1 MVEIT
6 VFGIFMVIIGFL
18 LIVTTLYLT
27 LKEVRREA
35 EVKFKPDA
43 SFYDGMERV
52 DDEVL
57 RLRNEVEG
65 MNESFYEVVEGLND
79 RLNDLKREMG
89 IMKKN
94 ESNRVRA
101 QESEILFDVTDN
113 VRKSDSYHQYEMKDH
128 KNRNLD
134 TVKED
139 RVFPEQEVRRTILDL
154 NSKGKTSSEIAKE
167 VDKGIGEVELILNL
181 LTKR

>member
-1 MVEIT
+1 MV
-6 VFGIFMVIIGFL
+6 GIFMVILGFL
-18 LIVTTLYLT
+18 LIVATLFLT

-65 MNESFYEVVEGLND
+65 MNESFYEVVDGLND
-79 RLNDLKREMG
+79 RLNDLKREIG
-89 IMKKN
+89 IMKRN
-94 ESNRVRA
+94 EIYIKTTK
-101 QESEILFDVTDN
+101 ESEIVFDVTDN

-128 KNRNLD
+128 EERSLD
-134 TVKED
+134 SVKED

-154 NSKGKTSSEIAKE
+154 NSKGKTSAEIAKE

-181 LTKR
+181 LMKR